1 MHLADFFGFWRL
13 HILYL
18 GILLRS
24 IYQEIQKAD
33 GFERCGALMLSLTLC
48 DPRKCSPPVSS
59 VGLSRQEY
67 WNGLSCPPPGD
78 LPGPGMEPV
87 SLMSP
92 TSAGKFFTNSAMWE
106 ALVLSEAQSKSSSP
120 AAPDYSTGSPA
131 PWFVQPWRSHSIRP
145 SLCGRDAR
153 SISCTSQ

>member
-1 MHLADFFGFWRL
+1 MADFFGFWRL

-33 GFERCGALMLSLTLC
+33 SFERCGACMLSLTLC
-48 DPRKCSPPVSS
+48 DPMNCSPPVFS
-59 VGLSRQEY
+59 VGFSRQEY
-67 WNGLSCPPPGD
+67 WNALSCPPPGD

-92 TSAGKFFTNSAMWE
+92 VLAGRFKALAPPGKLTTVLLSFLRIAFSNFFVFFFYPPPPPQAV
-106 ALVLSEAQSKSSSP
+106 LVSYRFWSQNMQS
-120 AAPDYSTGSPA
+120 
-131 PWFVQPWRSHSIRP
+131 
-145 SLCGRDAR
+145 GR
-153 SISCTSQ
+153 